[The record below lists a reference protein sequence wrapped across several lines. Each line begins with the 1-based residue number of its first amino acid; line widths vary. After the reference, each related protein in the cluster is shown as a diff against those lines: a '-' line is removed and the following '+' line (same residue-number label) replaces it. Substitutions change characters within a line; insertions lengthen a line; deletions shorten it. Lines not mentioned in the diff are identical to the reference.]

1 MVEAGNQFR
10 RVNATCTYVPCASP
24 SSSTSRPPMSDPP
37 PTITPSTPS
46 NDQRSATEVDERRTV
61 LTVPELDWILGM
73 VHTIDPGEAP
83 VDASYEGEQLI
94 GIDVH
99 RRRRC
104 WCA

>member
-24 SSSTSRPPMSDPP
+24 SSSTSRPPMSGPP

-61 LTVPELDWILGM
+61 LTVLTVRELDWILGM
-73 VHTIDPGEAP
+73 FTPSTRGRPLWTHRTR
-83 VDASYEGEQLI
+83 ASS
-94 GIDVH
+94 
-99 RRRRC
+99 
-104 WCA
+104 